1 MRNHLVTTL
10 HCAEC
15 GNEMEMPL
23 EHERKEGLRAK
34 EAHYISRGNRPSG
47 CDAYMNQ
54 LFILPCKVCKRKSEA
69 PVKAM
74 AEALKGLAEFQK
86 EDSK

>member
-34 EAHYISRGNRPSG
+34 EAHYIDSKGRPSG
-47 CDAYMNQ
+47 GDAYMNQ
-54 LFILPCKVCKRKSEA
+54 LFVLPCRVCKRKSEA

-74 AEALKGLAEFQK
+74 AEALKGLADFQK
-86 EDSK
+86 GESE

>member
-1 MRNHLVTTL
+1 
-10 HCAEC
+10 
-15 GNEMEMPL
+15 MEMPL

-34 EAHYISRGNRPSG
+34 EAHYTDRGGRPSG
-47 CDAYMNQ
+47 CGAYMNQ
-54 LFILPCKVCKRKSEA
+54 LFILPCRVCKRKSEA

-86 EDSK
+86 EDSKQSPSYGYKAAR

>member
-10 HCAEC
+10 HCADC
-15 GNEMEMPL
+15 GSELDMPL
-23 EHERKEGLRAK
+23 EHERKEGVRAK
-34 EAHYISRGNRPSG
+34 ESHFLSRGDRPSG

-54 LFILPCKVCKRKSEA
+54 LFVTPCRECKRKSEA

-74 AEALKGLAEFQK
+74 AEALKGLADFEK
-86 EDSK
+86 DALK